1 MSRAFTIRVCLISLF
16 ILLLIPTA
24 TSAIQVTLVNGS
36 FPDSIN
42 EGEPIYYVIEISS
55 LPRQTAIVELET
67 DLIPE
72 MGNTLWSISSS
83 DQWEISGGESAF
95 KEQHLELKAL
105 GDWSSP
111 VRVQVTGSVPVL
123 TEVTQYSG
131 LVITKMPDRTTGF
144 TYYRLQ
150 ALDDKGLPV
159 GTAVTKTFDIT
170 IPEDET
176 FTQRVN
182 DVQDTEL
189 RGIVSEMYGL
199 GLIRESKMLLN
210 YAEKPKESGVPIPV
224 VGAALAAVAI
234 IAAAVGYHVR
244 GKRSWSPE

>member
-1 MSRAFTIRVCLISLF
+1 MSGIFTIRACLISLF
-16 ILLLIPTA
+16 ILLLVPTA
-24 TSAIQVTLVNGS
+24 TSAIQVTVVNGS
-36 FPDSIN
+36 FPNSIN
-42 EGEPIYYVIEISS
+42 EGDPVNYVIEISS

-72 MGNTLWSISSS
+72 IGNILWNISSS

-95 KEQHLELKAL
+95 REQHLELKAL

-111 VRVQVTGSVPVL
+111 MHVQVTGSVPVL
-123 TEVTQYSG
+123 TEVTQHSG
-131 LVITKMPDRTTGF
+131 LVITKMPERTTGF

-159 GTAVTKTFDIT
+159 GTAVTKTFDII

-182 DVQDTEL
+182 DVQDIEL
-189 RGIVSEMYGL
+189 RGIVSELYDL
-199 GLIRESKMLLN
+199 GLIRESKMLLD

-234 IAAAVGYHVR
+234 IAAAVGYYVR